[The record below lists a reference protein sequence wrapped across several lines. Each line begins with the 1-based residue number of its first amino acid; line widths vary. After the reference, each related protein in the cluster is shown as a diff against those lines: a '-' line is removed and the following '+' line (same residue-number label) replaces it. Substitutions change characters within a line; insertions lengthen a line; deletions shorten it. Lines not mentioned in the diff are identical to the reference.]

1 MIKSPMGFHYTDFQ
15 TRQLLAICIDH
26 SLPNAIVICDAI
38 FWDLLTLA
46 SSCEFAIIRKNF
58 LRW

>member
-26 SLPNAIVICDAI
+26 SLPNAIVICVAI

-46 SSCEFAIIRKNF
+46 SSCEFAIIR
-58 LRW
+58 